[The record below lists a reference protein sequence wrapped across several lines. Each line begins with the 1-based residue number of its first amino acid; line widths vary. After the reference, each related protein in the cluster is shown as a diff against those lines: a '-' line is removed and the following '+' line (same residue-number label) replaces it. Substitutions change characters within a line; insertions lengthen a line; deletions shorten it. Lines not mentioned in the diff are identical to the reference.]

1 MLGIRG
7 VCRRALPLSSS
18 DWITLASGSALWAL
32 ALYIPLSGPLGRLEA
47 ELSGTGLSE
56 SLQTTILVLSSLL
69 TAERGPGALQLA
81 KWPWKQAGRPKRSS
95 SCTSL
100 GWLGRLSGAPE
111 YFESKA

>member
-7 VCRRALPLSSS
+7 VCRRALPLISS

-56 SLQTTILVLSSLL
+56 SLQTSILVLSSLL
-69 TAERGPGALQLA
+69 LAAAIGLISQITMSWALGPSWGA
-81 KWPWKQAGRPKRSS
+81 
-95 SCTSL
+95 SL
-100 GWLGRLSGAPE
+100 GLMAVLSGA
-111 YFESKA
+111 FWSLASRRDESD

>member
-1 MLGIRG
+1 MLGIHG

-56 SLQTTILVLSSLL
+56 SLQNTILVLSSLL
-69 TAERGPGALQLA
+69 LAAAIGLIIQLA
-81 KWPWKQAGRPKRSS
+81 MSWALGPSWGA
-95 SCTSL
+95 SL
-100 GWLGRLSGAPE
+100 GLMAVLSGA
-111 YFESKA
+111 FWSLASRRDQDD

>member
-56 SLQTTILVLSSLL
+56 SVQTTILVLSSLL
-69 TAERGPGALQLA
+69 LAAAIGLISQIVMSWALGPSWGA
-81 KWPWKQAGRPKRSS
+81 
-95 SCTSL
+95 SL
-100 GWLGRLSGAPE
+100 GLMAVLSGA
-111 YFESKA
+111 FWSLASRRDQDD

>member
-47 ELSGTGLSE
+47 ELSGH
-56 SLQTTILVLSSLL
+56 
-69 TAERGPGALQLA
+69 GPQ
-81 KWPWKQAGRPKRSS
+81 
-95 SCTSL
+95 
-100 GWLGRLSGAPE
+100 
-111 YFESKA
+111 

>member
-47 ELSGTGLSE
+47 ELSGTGHDGFNQVQQVFKHGFFVTLITFE
-56 SLQTTILVLSSLL
+56 
-69 TAERGPGALQLA
+69 
-81 KWPWKQAGRPKRSS
+81 
-95 SCTSL
+95 
-100 GWLGRLSGAPE
+100 GRLLSNRFP
-111 YFESKA
+111 

>member
-32 ALYIPLSGPLGRLEA
+32 ALYIPLSAPLGLLEA

-69 TAERGPGALQLA
+69 LAAAIGLISQITMSWALGPSWGA
-81 KWPWKQAGRPKRSS
+81 
-95 SCTSL
+95 SL
-100 GWLGRLSGAPE
+100 GLMAVLSGA
-111 YFESKA
+111 FWSLASRRDESD

>member
-56 SLQTTILVLSSLL
+56 SVQTTILVLSSLL
-69 TAERGPGALQLA
+69 LAAAIGLISQIAMSWALGPSWGA
-81 KWPWKQAGRPKRSS
+81 
-95 SCTSL
+95 SL
-100 GWLGRLSGAPE
+100 GLMAVLSGAFWSLASRRE
-111 YFESKA
+111 QED

>member
-56 SLQTTILVLSSLL
+56 SLQNTILVLSSLL
-69 TAERGPGALQLA
+69 LA
-81 KWPWKQAGRPKRSS
+81 AAIGLISQIAMSWP
-95 SCTSL
+95 
-100 GWLGRLSGAPE
+100 LGRAGAP
-111 YFESKA
+111 AWG

>member
-47 ELSGTGLSE
+47 ELSSTGLSD
-56 SLQTTILVLSSLL
+56 SLQTTSLVLSSLL
-69 TAERGPGALQLA
+69 RAATIGLISQISMSWALGPSWGA
-81 KWPWKQAGRPKRSS
+81 
-95 SCTSL
+95 SL
-100 GWLGRLSGAPE
+100 GLMAVLSGA
-111 YFESKA
+111 FWSLASRRDQDD

>member
-7 VCRRALPLSSS
+7 VCRRTLPLSSS

-69 TAERGPGALQLA
+69 LALAVLLRGKAKREEQALLRQYPNYAAYQQRVPAFFPG
-81 KWPWKQAGRPKRSS
+81 
-95 SCTSL
+95 
-100 GWLGRLSGAPE
+100 
-111 YFESKA
+111 F